1 MATETRPPD
10 GPIPVALAL
19 AVPAVVLGLVA
30 LLRLHN
36 GWGGIDLSIWDQA
49 LWRASEGHPGVTTIL
64 GESLL
69 ADHFSPAVLLFVP
82 LYRLA
87 ASPVWLVLAQ
97 VIAAWAAV
105 LIVVSRLRRSSWQT
119 RALIGSALLLSPP
132 VAFAVIGDPHA
143 NVLALPFAL
152 AAVFAIDDDRPW
164 LACVLGLVAALF
176 RLEVALAV
184 LAAFAAFPRR
194 TNRRWPAALVLLA
207 YCGIAFHFEHALGRP
222 GGQWETYYGYL
233 GSSPVE
239 ALTHP
244 YRVAAGLFTWSAF
257 RTAAFWLACGG
268 FIALWRPRW
277 AIPAAAVGLPV
288 LLSHW
293 VGSHQWGLH
302 YDIVPTMF
310 LVAAGIPVLER
321 QRQLPA
327 RLLLG
332 IVIVS
337 IVAGPGAPIRS
348 VTPPTTSIQEIAR
361 PAQGLLCVTEGIPG
375 AAGVSASAEALALL
389 AHRDELFSWPSPF
402 YDPASTGRAVYSM
415 PARPDLAAKV
425 DFIVKGTSD
434 ANAVPDGYVLDAS
447 AAGYQRFRKATLAL
461 APERNCS

>member
-1 MATETRPPD
+1 MAL
-10 GPIPVALAL
+10 VLAAPAVILGLL
-19 AVPAVVLGLVA
+19 AV
-30 LLRLHN
+30 LRLQN
-36 GWGGIDLSIWDQA
+36 GWGGIDLAIWDQA
-49 LWRASEGHPGVTTIL
+49 LWRASRGHPGVTTIL

-82 LYRLA
+82 LYRIA
-87 ASPVWLVLAQ
+87 GSPVWLVLAQ

-152 AAVFAIDDDRPW
+152 AAVFAVDDDRPW

-184 LAAFAAFPRR
+184 LAAFAALPRR
-194 TNRRWPAALVLLA
+194 TNRRWPAALLLLA
-207 YCGIAFHFEHALGRP
+207 YCGIAFHFEHAIGRP

-233 GSSPVE
+233 GSGPIE

-268 FIALWRPRW
+268 FLALWRPRW
-277 AIPAAAVGLPV
+277 AIPAVAVGLPV

-321 QRQLPA
+321 LPHLPA
-327 RLLLG
+327 RLLTG
-332 IVIVS
+332 IVVVS
-337 IVAGPGAPIRS
+337 IVAGPATPIPS
-348 VTPPTTSIQEIAR
+348 VTPPMTSIPRIVTPAR
-361 PAQGLLCVTEGIPG
+361 GLLCLTEGIPR

-389 AHRDELFSWPSPF
+389 AHRDKLFSWPSPF

-415 PARPDLAAKV
+415 PPRLDLAAQV
-425 DFIVKGTSD
+425 DFIVKPTSD
-434 ANAVPDGYVLDAS
+434 ANPIPDGYLLDAS
-447 AAGYQRFRKATLAL
+447 APGYQRFRTAAAEPT
-461 APERNCS
+461 PVPNCT